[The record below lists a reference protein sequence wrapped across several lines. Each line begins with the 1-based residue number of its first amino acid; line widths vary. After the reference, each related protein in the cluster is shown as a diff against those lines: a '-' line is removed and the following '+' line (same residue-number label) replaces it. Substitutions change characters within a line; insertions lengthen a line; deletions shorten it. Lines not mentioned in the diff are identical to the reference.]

1 MQFIDKVFIYG
12 NNKQS
17 QKIQD
22 QIDYTKYVGAAE
34 TLKTFNMV
42 NLGGYP
48 GIYYKSDKGYKIL
61 GDLYSLSREQI
72 KYLDQLKGEGQI
84 FDRILE
90 EIYIIR
96 KTPRK
101 NGALVKAWIYILQEI
116 PPNYD
121 YSSITLTTK
130 NLLTYERI

>member
-1 MQFIDKVFIYG
+1 MEFIDKVFIYG
-12 NNKQS
+12 NNKKR
-17 QKIQD
+17 QKILD
-22 QIDYTKYVGAAE
+22 QFDYIDHIGAAE
-34 TLKTFNMV
+34 TLKTFNMI

-48 GIYYKSDKGYKIL
+48 AIYYKSDKGYKIL

-90 EIYIIR
+90 EIYIVR

-101 NGALVKAWIYILQEI
+101 NGTLVKAWVYILQEI

-121 YSSITLTTK
+121 YSSITLTAK

>member
-34 TLKTFNMV
+34 TLKTFNMI

-48 GIYYKSDKGYKIL
+48 AIYYKSDKGYKIL

-72 KYLDQLKGEGQI
+72 RYLDQLKGEGI
-84 FDRILE
+84 FFDRILE
-90 EIYIIR
+90 EIYIVR

-101 NGALVKAWIYILQEI
+101 NGTLAKAWVYILQEI
-116 PPNYD
+116 PPIYD
-121 YSSITLTTK
+121 YSNITLTTK

>member
-34 TLKTFNMV
+34 TLKTFNMI

-48 GIYYKSDKGYKIL
+48 AIYYKSDKGYKIL

-72 KYLDQLKGEGQI
+72 RYLDQLKGEGI
-84 FDRILE
+84 FFDRILE
-90 EIYIIR
+90 EIYIVR

-101 NGALVKAWIYILQEI
+101 NGTLVKAWVYILQEI

-121 YSSITLTTK
+121 YSSITLTAK

>member
-34 TLKTFNMV
+34 TLKTFNMI

-48 GIYYKSDKGYKIL
+48 AIYYKSDKGYKIL

-90 EIYIIR
+90 EIYIVR

-101 NGALVKAWIYILQEI
+101 NGTLAKAWVYILQEI
-116 PPNYD
+116 PPIYD
-121 YSSITLTTK
+121 YSNITLTTK

>member
-1 MQFIDKVFIYG
+1 MEFIDKVFIYG
-12 NNKQS
+12 NNKKN
-17 QKIQD
+17 QKILD
-22 QIDYTKYVGAAE
+22 QVDYIDHVGAAE
-34 TLKTFNMV
+34 TLKTFNMI

-48 GIYYKSDKGYKIL
+48 GIYYKSHKGYKIL
-61 GDLYSLSREQI
+61 GDLYSVTENQL
-72 KYLDQLKGEGQI
+72 KYLDQLKGEGI
-84 FDRILE
+84 FFDRILE

-101 NGALVKAWIYILQEI
+101 NGTLVKAWVYILQEI

-121 YSSITLTTK
+121 YSSITLTAK